1 MASSDTVETT
11 AYVVLTPTFST
22 YRKNAE
28 GEYLVESVRATKI
41 TQKRPAGTLSAGSV
55 VVKVK
60 LRLPRAVFM
69 PLAPSV
75 VIDFPEDTIERLMDI
90 TAMAVTDA

>member
-1 MASSDTVETT
+1 MASDTVETT
-11 AYVVLTPTFST
+11 AYVVLTPTFSA
-22 YRKNAE
+22 YRKTPD
-28 GEYLVESVRATKI
+28 GEPMVESVKATKI
-41 TQKRPAGTLSAGSV
+41 TQKRPTGTLSSGSV

-90 TAMAVTDA
+90 SAMAVTDA